1 MNNQGK
7 IPSEFHKES
16 MTRTRCVTLVV
27 EPVERGH
34 DIMYVGLR
42 LKQNLE
48 GAN

>member
-1 MNNQGK
+1 MNNEDK
-7 IPSEFHKES
+7 IPSDFPKES
-16 MTRTRCVTLVV
+16 MIRTRCVTLVV

-34 DIMYVGLR
+34 DILYVGLR